1 MNNQANTPNSQ
12 PTTTTFP
19 FTPEPL
25 GPVPAPSPHQV
36 GGIPVPPLSAAG
48 GSKARGQKGGTVFD
62 VVTDRI
68 ISLMEQGTAPWR
80 ASWVSTAGK
89 PISLSTGKPYR
100 GINHFLLS
108 MIAQLT
114 GYTSPYWLTF
124 NQVSERGGKVRKGE
138 KGSPCFFWKV
148 YQGAPGKGCED
159 GDSGTTEG
167 NKRFVARYYTVF
179 NVEQC
184 EGLEYPKPV
193 LPDPEKSGATPI
205 EKAESIVN
213 GYKGPTL
220 ETKGSQPCYAPM
232 RDTVVMPA
240 RELFFSPEGYYATL
254 FHEMTHST
262 GHKSRLDRKVEAP
275 APFGSK
281 DYSREE
287 LVAELGASFLCSE
300 AGIAPPVIE
309 NQAAYLAGW
318 LKVLKADKRAIVV
331 AAAQAEKA
339 ADYILGHKEVPV
351 TGE

>member
-148 YQGAPGKGCED
+148 YEGAPGRGC
-159 GDSGTTEG
+159 
-167 NKRFVARYYTVF
+167 
-179 NVEQC
+179 
-184 EGLEYPKPV
+184 P
-193 LPDPEKSGATPI
+193 
-205 EKAESIVN
+205 
-213 GYKGPTL
+213 
-220 ETKGSQPCYAPM
+220 
-232 RDTVVMPA
+232 
-240 RELFFSPEGYYATL
+240 
-254 FHEMTHST
+254 
-262 GHKSRLDRKVEAP
+262 
-275 APFGSK
+275 
-281 DYSREE
+281 
-287 LVAELGASFLCSE
+287 CSE

-331 AAAQAEKA
+331 AAAKAEKA